1 MNTDQRKIKLSILI
15 PTIPERNDFVYSLIG
30 ELHRQ
35 RQNLVL
41 NDSKLGDVEFV
52 IDNSARFLSGGP
64 SIGTKRQMLLDRAD
78 GEYLLFLDDDEGIA
92 GNYLEV
98 ILQLC
103 ETGADVCTFRSI
115 AKLEQY
121 WTVIDMSLM
130 NEENEQASPDI
141 IVKRRPWHINAIRS
155 DIAKQFCFE
164 DINYGE
170 DWKWMEQVLTKCEK
184 EAHTDAIIHEYRHG
198 KHSEADKITE
208 HEKLQSITGTT
219 SDT

>member
-1 MNTDQRKIKLSILI
+1 MTTGQRNVKLSILM
-15 PTIPERNDFVYSLIG
+15 PTVPNRSVIFNDLIL
-30 ELHRQ
+30 E
-35 RQNLVL
+35 
-41 NDSKLGDVEFV
+41 LGDQ
-52 IDNSARFLSGGP
+52 IDMCDSIDRIEIISDCSDRFIDGGP
-64 SIGTKRQMLLDRAD
+64 SIGAKRDSLVQRAQ

-92 GNYLEV
+92 GNYLDV
-98 ILQLC
+98 LLQLC

-121 WTVIDMSLM
+121 WTVIDMSLLH
-130 NEENEQASPDI
+130 EENEQASPDR

-155 DIAKQFCFE
+155 DIAKQFRFE

-170 DWKWMEQVLTKCEK
+170 DWKWMEQVLTKCHK

-208 HEKLQSITGTT
+208 HERLQSER
-219 SDT
+219 

>member
-1 MNTDQRKIKLSILI
+1 MTTGQRNVKLSVLI
-15 PTIPERNDFVYSLIG
+15 PTIPKRGSMFNLLFG
-30 ELHRQ
+30 Q
-35 RQNLVL
+35 LVL
-41 NDSKLGDVEFV
+41 QGASLTPYDKSLPVEIVVDGSDSYMD
-52 IDNSARFLSGGP
+52 GGP
-64 SIGTKRQMLLDRAD
+64 SIGAKRDSLVQRAQ
-78 GEYLLFLDDDEGIA
+78 GEYLLFLDDDEGIS

-121 WTVIDMSLM
+121 WTVIDMSLLH
-130 NEENEQASPDI
+130 EENEQASPDR

-155 DIAKQFCFE
+155 DIAKQFRFE

-170 DWKWMEQVLTKCEK
+170 DWKWMEQVLTKCYK

-208 HEKLQSITGTT
+208 HERLQSER
-219 SDT
+219 

>member
-1 MNTDQRKIKLSILI
+1 MTTGQRNVKLSILV
-15 PTIPERNDFVYSLIG
+15 PTIPDRYSMFNTLIS
-30 ELHRQ
+30 
-35 RQNLVL
+35 NVL
-41 NDSKLGDVEFV
+41 QQYSRIENPDLLIEIVEDSDR
-52 IDNSARFLSGGP
+52 RFIEGGK
-64 SIGTKRQMLLDRAD
+64 SIGAKRDSLVQRAQ

-121 WTVIDMSLM
+121 WTVIDMSLLH
-130 NEENEQASPDI
+130 EENEQASPDR

-155 DIAKQFCFE
+155 DIAKQFRFE

-170 DWKWMEQVLTKCEK
+170 DWKWMEQVLTKCHK

-208 HEKLQSITGTT
+208 HERLQSER
-219 SDT
+219 

>member
-1 MNTDQRKIKLSILI
+1 MTTDQRSVKLSILM
-15 PTIPERNDFVYSLIG
+15 PTIPERRDMAIQLTGKV
-30 ELHRQ
+30 HHQ
-35 RQNLVL
+35 RQSLLL
-41 NDSKLGDVEFV
+41 NGSRLSEYDIEFV
-52 IDNSARFLSGGP
+52 VDNSPRFIDGGP
-64 SIGTKRQMLLDRAD
+64 SIGAKRHSLVQRAQ

-98 ILQLC
+98 LLQLC

-121 WTVIDMSLM
+121 WTVIDMSLLH
-130 NEENEQASPDI
+130 EENEQASPDR

-170 DWKWMEQVLTKCEK
+170 DWKWMEQVLTKCHK

-208 HEKLQSITGTT
+208 HERLQSIR
-219 SDT
+219 

>member
-1 MNTDQRKIKLSILI
+1 MTTGQRNVKLSILM
-15 PTIPERNDFVYSLIG
+15 PTIPERAGMCVKLYNEVQCQITAINRND
-30 ELHRQ
+30 
-35 RQNLVL
+35 
-41 NDSKLGDVEFV
+41 DVEILV
-52 IDNSARFLSGGP
+52 SESKKFLDGGP
-64 SIGTKRQMLLDRAD
+64 SIGAKRHSLVKRAQ

-98 ILQLC
+98 ILKLC

-121 WTVIDMSLM
+121 WTVIDMSLLH
-130 NEENEQASPDI
+130 EENEQASPDR
-141 IVKRRPWHINAIRS
+141 IVKRKPWHINAIRS

-170 DWKWMEQVLTKCEK
+170 DWKWMEQVLTKCYK

-208 HEKLQSITGTT
+208 HEKLQSIQGAT
-219 SDT
+219 SNT